1 MHAEKTSEAW
11 SCAVALSKTQTVKD
25 LFTPKGNC
33 KGCGECCSR
42 FLPMSEFDI
51 QRLSNYVFNHNVKP
65 HMEVDG
71 AIDLTCPYLDENKEC
86 AVYTARP
93 EVCRVYRCDKQVRGE
108 LLDFYGWSDAKI
120 TDMWIV
126 AKSIA
131 AAHDDFFGTS
141 DTDKEPCGI
150 LKEMED

>member
-1 MHAEKTSEAW
+1 MHSEE
-11 SCAVALSKTQTVKD
+11 SEVVLVLHQALSKTQTVKD
-25 LFTPKGNC
+25 LYTPKGDC

-42 FLPMSEFDI
+42 FLPMSEFDM
-51 QRLSNYVFNHNVKP
+51 QRLSNYVFDHDVKP

-93 EVCRVYRCDKQVRGE
+93 EVCRAYRCDKHVRGE
-108 LLDFYGWSDAKI
+108 SLDFYGFSNAKI

>member
-1 MHAEKTSEAW
+1 MYSEESEA
-11 SCAVALSKTQTVKD
+11 ALVLHQALSKTQTVKD
-25 LFTPKGNC
+25 LYTPKGDC

-42 FLPMSEFDI
+42 FLPMSKFDI
-51 QRLSNYVFNHNVKP
+51 QRLSNYVFDHDVKT
-65 HMEVDG
+65 HVEVDEVF
-71 AIDLTCPYLDENKEC
+71 DLTCPYLNDNKEC
-86 AVYTARP
+86 AVYIARP

-108 LLDFYGWSDAKI
+108 SLDFYGSSDAKI

-126 AKSIA
+126 AKTIA

-141 DTDKEPCGI
+141 DTDEEPCGI

>member
-1 MHAEKTSEAW
+1 MYSEESEA
-11 SCAVALSKTQTVKD
+11 ALVLHQALSKTQTVKD
-25 LFTPKGNC
+25 LFTPKWNC

-65 HMEVDG
+65 HMGVDG

-108 LLDFYGWSDAKI
+108 LLDFYGCDSAKVC
-120 TDMWIV
+120 DMYAV
-126 AKSIA
+126 AGVLEMSNDDLRKIA
-131 AAHDDFFGTS
+131 DELEEHT
-141 DTDKEPCGI
+141 
-150 LKEMED
+150 ED